1 MKKKNKG
8 KLLENTIMLYILT
21 FSSYF
26 FNFITVPY
34 QTRVLGPEVFGKIG
48 FALAFATYFKLVF
61 DFGFIL
67 SGTEEVSK
75 NRDDNN
81 KVSKILI
88 EINIVKSF
96 LILFGVIVLLCL
108 IAFIPLFRSDIL
120 LYILYFLY
128 VAIEAFQPDF
138 LYRGMENMKV
148 ITIRNVLVKL
158 AFCIL
163 LGIFLKDASQYY
175 LIPIFNILGS
185 ALSLVLIYFDVYV
198 RMGLKFV
205 KVGFKDIVE
214 SFNQSKIFFLSR
226 IASTVY
232 GATNTFILGLIYPVG
247 PTLGYYTSSEKILI
261 AGRGAMSPISDS
273 IYPYMVKNKDFKLIK
288 KILLYLMPIITL
300 GCIIVF
306 IFAKPICLLVFGEE
320 YLNSYI
326 VLRFMIPIIWITLP
340 TYLFGFP
347 TMTPL
352 GLKKEAN
359 LSVIIG
365 SIYHLVILS
374 TLFVFKILNL
384 YSVCILTI
392 TTEFMVFSIRL
403 IYIFRYK
410 KKEC

>member
-163 LGIFLKDASQYY
+163 LVIFLKDASQYY